1 MNSSLCKSG
10 AEAFKTNTTPAQM
23 HEEKLWQVSRT
34 KGDFVA
40 TWLSNKTMWQMFT
53 VRSVTLQNVG
63 NPNRC
68 QGGFSNILRGR
79 KCTVRLYMQFG
90 INLLTQQLVWHKSNS
105 FINPSQC
112 FRCVLMP
119 VVSRIHVLSAQSCWG
134 GGSGDC
140 KVVHS
145 KCGQVKAAVIAHLHG
160 IATGMC
166 RRLSAWGQALRSTDG
181 LPGPRLL

>member
-10 AEAFKTNTTPAQM
+10 AEALKTSTTPAQM

-34 KGDFVA
+34 KGDFLA

-53 VRSVTLQNVG
+53 VRSLTLQNVG
-63 NPNRC
+63 NPSGAKGVFKYYKRVEMHC
-68 QGGFSNILRGR
+68 
-79 KCTVRLYMQFG
+79 KTLYAIWYQFVNPT
-90 INLLTQQLVWHKSNS
+90 IVWYKSNS

-112 FRCVLMP
+112 FRYVLMP

-134 GGSGDC
+134 QGSVDC

-166 RRLSAWGQALRSTDG
+166 RRLSAWGRALIFTDG

>member
-1 MNSSLCKSG
+1 MRRNCGRFPGPKEIFWLRDWATKQCGRCSRCVHWLFRMLEIQSG
-10 AEAFKTNTTPAQM
+10 AKGVFKYYKRVEM
-23 HEEKLWQVSRT
+23 HCKTLYAIWYQ
-34 KGDFVA
+34 FV
-40 TWLSNKTMWQMFT
+40 
-53 VRSVTLQNVG
+53 
-63 NPNRC
+63 NPT
-68 QGGFSNILRGR
+68 I
-79 KCTVRLYMQFG
+79 
-90 INLLTQQLVWHKSNS
+90 VWYKSNS

-112 FRCVLMP
+112 FRYVLMP

-134 GGSGDC
+134 QGSVDC

-166 RRLSAWGQALRSTDG
+166 RRLSAWGRALIFTDG